1 MVDRLDIANRICCY
15 YCKLLA
21 LYAQSHY
28 TKYLNF
34 GGILN
39 VVIQV
44 FIGCYGVTREVYAGE
59 VKVGSCPGPHFHI
72 NLFLSL

>member
-1 MVDRLDIANRICCY
+1 MVDRLDIENRICY

-21 LYAQSHY
+21 LYVQSHY

-39 VVIQV
+39 VVIHV
-44 FIGCYGVTREVYAGE
+44 LIGDYWIIHEVYAGE
-59 VKVGSCPGPHFHI
+59 VKVVSCPRPPFHI
-72 NLFLSL
+72 NEFLSL